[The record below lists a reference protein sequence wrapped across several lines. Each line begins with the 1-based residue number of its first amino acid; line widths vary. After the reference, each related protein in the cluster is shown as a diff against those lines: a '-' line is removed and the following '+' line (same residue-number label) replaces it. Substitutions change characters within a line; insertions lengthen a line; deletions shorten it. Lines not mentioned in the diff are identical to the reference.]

1 MIDLKDLNK
10 RLSKEKIEEL
20 QTLLANAPDS
30 LKEDAKIVRI
40 EKNTTFIDAG
50 EEASRIYILVKGQ
63 VKAADYRVN
72 EVVYDYTWFEP
83 IELFGAMEFYMG
95 YDRYITTLITMTDC
109 VMITF
114 SHRAFRHWIEEDTAT
129 MLKQVRIMMKRLNDQ
144 SRKERTFMFL
154 SGQER
159 LMYLLTQIYHEH
171 EQEGECI
178 VQITQEELANHSGIN
193 LRTATRAI
201 HQLCNENKL
210 TKKNRKLHI
219 NKIQC
224 EQMEKELKVI
234 VDGGYNNGREEENN
248 FRL

>member
-10 RLSKEKIEEL
+10 LLSKEKIQEL
-20 QTLLANAPDS
+20 QTLLANAPKS
-30 LKEDAKIVRI
+30 LMEAAKIMRI
-40 EKNTTFIDAG
+40 EKDTTFIDAG
-50 EEASRIYILVKGQ
+50 EKATRIYILVKGQ

-72 EVVYDYTWFEP
+72 EVVYDYTWLEP
-83 IELFGAMEFYMG
+83 IELLGAMEFYMG
-95 YDRYITTLITMTDC
+95 CEDYITTLITMTDC
-109 VMITF
+109 IMITF
-114 SHRAFRHWIEEDTAT
+114 SKEAFRHWIEKDPRT
-129 MLKQVRIMMKRLNDQ
+129 MLKQVRIMMNRLNDQ

-201 HQLCNENKL
+201 HQLCKEGKL
-210 TKKNRKLHI
+210 TKRDRKLHI
-219 NKIQC
+219 NKRQC
-224 EQMEKELKVI
+224 KQMEQELKVI
-234 VDGGYNNGREEENN
+234 VDGGYNNGRKEENN